1 MRLLAALLAIFF
13 SVIGL
18 GFWTNNQLQQSADEL
33 MINIDLIYEEINL
46 GQWESAM
53 RYTEQLEQKWE
64 QKIQWWPVFLDHQ
77 EIDYIDFAIAKNKE
91 YVASQNTPLALGQL
105 SEMRRMIKHIPEK
118 GAINITNIF

>member
-1 MRLLAALLAIFF
+1 MRLLAALLTIFF

-33 MINIDLIYEEINL
+33 MMNIDLIYEEVNL
-46 GQWESAM
+46 GRWESAM
-53 RYTEQLEQKWE
+53 RYTGQLEQNWE
-64 QKIQWWPVFLDHQ
+64 QKIQWWAVFLDHQ

-91 YVASQNTPLALGQL
+91 YVSLHNTPLALGQL
-105 SEMRRMIKHIPEK
+105 AEMKQMIKHIPEK